1 MGVGPLTVSGMRI
14 VAPAMMRILVNDAA
28 SMSPSPNARRQ
39 STEFAAKA
47 NMATTVKRAVRN
59 RLPLFVMLHLILV

>member
-1 MGVGPLTVSGMRI
+1 MGVEPLAASGMRI
-14 VAPAMMRILVNDAA
+14 IAPAVMRMLVNEAA
-28 SMSPSPNARRQ
+28 SMAPSPNARRQ

-47 NMATTVKRAVRN
+47 SMATTVKKAVRN